1 MPKDQCFRFY
11 LPGASEEVTFV
22 EREEEWWL
30 PVVEVRR
37 KQGIVIQGDG
47 VPGLQNEKFWRS
59 DTHKLNMP
67 DTTELYSWEDALE
80 EEMAAHSRIPAWEI
94 PWTQEPGELT
104 QNTTKVTI
112 FIIIIAFKRQKLLK
126 FTKISASKLQY
137 GLEM

>member
-22 EREEEWWL
+22 EREEWWL

-37 KQGIVIQGDG
+37 KQGVVIQGDG

-80 EEMAAHSRIPAWEI
+80 EEMATQSRILAWEI
-94 PWTQEPGELT
+94 PWTQEPVELQSMGLQKCQTDLATKQQHMT
-104 QNTTKVTI
+104 Q
-112 FIIIIAFKRQKLLK
+112 
-126 FTKISASKLQY
+126 
-137 GLEM
+137 